1 MRRETFLEV
10 LNAEARSLSWPTI
23 TDRMLR
29 DWILEDLFPGPTE
42 KGLGR
47 GLGSER
53 RYSSAALAAGLEVVR
68 LRASGPRRNAA
79 LRLRL
84 WLLDFNVPMDRII
97 EDLRSEFDRLLRRG
111 FFRDPLRYDANSN
124 EEYSERKIQAE
135 LRRAGPVDPDLAA
148 AGLPPPSGDILNL
161 ASELVWGSDGPTR
174 LLTLLEARISP
185 FVSENGLKI
194 LSEFL
199 RGLEPYVATTG
210 LFGSPDEIEKS
221 GLEVLATIGEGDLL
235 KGRRFYQFALAMAD
249 WAARGGEF
257 LSPDV
262 ATPTLSEALS
272 KIARSLRDSDEWCIA
287 GLAVCS
293 IAAHRAISASQ
304 QK

>member
-10 LNAEARSLSWPTI
+10 LNAEARLLRSPTI
-23 TDRMLR
+23 TDRILR
-29 DWILEDLFPGPTE
+29 DWIVESLFPGPKE

-53 RYSSAALAAGLEVVR
+53 RYSPAALAAGLEVVR
-68 LRASGPRRNAA
+68 LRASGTRRNAE
-79 LRLRL
+79 LRVRL
-84 WLLDFNVPMDRII
+84 WLLDFDVPMDRIT

-111 FFRDPLRYDANSN
+111 FFRNPLRYDAHSN
-124 EEYSERKIQAE
+124 EEYSESEIQAE
-135 LRRAGPVDPDLAA
+135 LRRAGQPDADLAG
-148 AGLPPPSGDILNL
+148 AGLVPPSGDLLNV
-161 ASELVWGSDGPTR
+161 ASELVWGSDGPTQ

-185 FVSENGLKI
+185 FVSESGLKI
-194 LSEFL
+194 VSEFL

-235 KGRRFYQFALAMAD
+235 KGRRFFQFALAMAD
-249 WAARGGEF
+249 CAARGGEF
-257 LSPDV
+257 LPPDV

-272 KIARSLRDSDEWCIA
+272 KISRSLHDSGEWCVA
-287 GLAVCS
+287 GLAACS
-293 IAAHRAISASQ
+293 IVAHRAAREDVP
-304 QK
+304 